1 MKKLFGILCVMA
13 LSIGLMGQANAD
25 TLFWDEFLE
34 GASYTYSG
42 NTEILS
48 LTGDTIYSPYYSGS
62 GTWSSA
68 GTGAL
73 LTWTIDADL
82 STFEGDWSEY
92 EGATFLRFGM
102 LDNFVYEN
110 IGTNNLGQSIGVYE
124 AEWSTVDSGFP
135 IGGAYPPGPWYSIGE
150 LTRTSY
156 SGSGPSYESSGTL
169 TGAVG
174 NAPVPE
180 PATML
185 LLGSGLV
192 GLAAFRRR
200 FIKR

>member
-1 MKKLFGILCVMA
+1 MA

-25 TLFWDEFLE
+25 TLFWDAFLD
-34 GASYTYSG
+34 GASYTYDG
-42 NTEILS
+42 GTQILIME
-48 LTGDTIYSPYYSGS
+48 GDTQYTPYYSGS
-62 GTWSSA
+62 GTWSSGGS
-68 GTGAL
+68 GTIIS
-73 LTWTIDADL
+73 WTFTANL
-82 STFEGDWSEY
+82 SSFEGDWNETW
-92 EGATFLRFGM
+92 GASLRFGAF
-102 LDNFVYEN
+102 DSFVYTN

-124 AEWSTVDSGFP
+124 AEWSTVD
-135 IGGAYPPGPWYSIGE
+135 GGNAGDLNPPGPWFSIGE
-150 LTRTSY
+150 ITRIDW
-156 SGSGPSYESSGTL
+156 SGTGADYESSGTV